1 MYDNNTEITYRRYGN
16 EWMAQD
22 RVDALYALEL
32 FAIRIGHIPSLT
44 DIKDESAVNP
54 KVLSPQKLQAL
65 IGGYS
70 EEITRKL
77 ERVLRR
83 EHPEMFANEDDEED
97 EEEPNE
103 APEEKTPEVETPEEE
118 PQEEE
123 PPEEEAPEE
132 DAPEEGASE
141 EELAQEV
148 EPDPEPEPEVIPPAP
163 KPEPIPEPEPE
174 PIPEPEPEP
183 EPEPDPEPEP
193 EPEPIEETPEADEE
207 EPSTKRIS
215 IYNYSRFI
223 IRIDRN
229 NGTSYDIPTNNRIA
243 VIDEEITEESY
254 DLDGPQTAPTSVI
267 IKRVKSIPKIYEPRN
282 YSTRPNRVLPF
293 PDPQP
298 NVYYVVDRKVAEAAR
313 EAGRE
318 TYDLL
323 LPDEATTRSLGGK
336 SRYVEKFELFR

>member
-83 EHPEMFANEDDEED
+83 EHPEMFANEDDEE
-97 EEEPNE
+97 EPNE

-132 DAPEEGASE
+132 DASEEGASE

-148 EPDPEPEPEVIPPAP
+148 EPDPEPEP
-163 KPEPIPEPEPE
+163 IPE
-174 PIPEPEPEP
+174 
-183 EPEPDPEPEP
+183 PEPEP
-193 EPEPIEETPEADEE
+193 EPEPIEETPEVDEE

>member
-32 FAIRIGHIPSLT
+32 FAIRIGHIPSLA

-83 EHPEMFANEDDEED
+83 EHPEMFANEDDDEED
-97 EEEPNE
+97 EEEPKE
-103 APEEKTPEVETPEEE
+103 APEEES
-118 PQEEE
+118 
-123 PPEEEAPEE
+123 PEEEAPEE
-132 DAPEEGASE
+132 ESPEEEAPEEEAPE
-141 EELAQEV
+141 EEPAQEV

-174 PIPEPEPEP
+174 P
-183 EPEPDPEPEP
+183 EPDPEPEPEP
-193 EPEPIEETPEADEE
+193 EPEPIEETPEVDEE

-298 NVYYVVDRKVAEAAR
+298 DVYYVVDRKVAEAAR